1 MYAMLICRSGSLW
14 CGDGSDE
21 RATSVFTPLLWWLL
35 LCPGLLSLFYSVAVR
50 SGPVRSASYELGI
63 WTMLVVM
70 GNLTRDFF
78 FISRA
83 FRGSPPSMG
92 LSEAFWPAAI
102 AGLLLALVGYLAL
115 WSSLVMHTPYRPVP
129 QSERGS

>member
-1 MYAMLICRSGSLW
+1 MDIEGSALEQVKARGASGIAAS
-14 CGDGSDE
+14 
-21 RATSVFTPLLWWLL
+21 PLTLEDLFV
-35 LCPGLLSLFYSVAVR
+35 GLFSLFFAVAAR
-50 SGPVRSASYELGI
+50 SGPVRSANYGLGI

-83 FRGSPPSMG
+83 FRGGLPSMG
-92 LSEAFWPAAI
+92 LSEAFWPAAL

-115 WSSLVMHTPYRPVP
+115 WSSLVMHTPYRPVL